1 MSEKSL
7 AIIQTE
13 NVELRKENS
22 ALKETVTI
30 LMNEVD
36 RLRLPTII
44 GIATKIQRTP
54 EEQIIQDQIIQLEI
68 ASKQRVLS
76 LEEVRTLDLLIKNKK
91 LLEPETPFV
100 PDYTEVPPGST
111 EGDLLRIAGNVP
123 KKAGKLSKSKT
134 GSKDPVA

>member
-7 AIIQTE
+7 SIIQTE
-13 NVELRKENS
+13 NLELLKENS
-22 ALKETVTI
+22 ALKETITI

-36 RLRLPTII
+36 RLRLPTIT
-44 GIATKIQRTP
+44 GVATKIQRTS
-54 EEQIIQDQIIQLEI
+54 EESIIEVQIKQLEI
-68 ASKQRVLS
+68 ASNQRVLS

-91 LLEPETPFV
+91 LLEPQDTLK

-111 EGDLLRIAGNVP
+111 EGDLLRIAGNVEV
-123 KKAGKLSKSKT
+123 KSKRKSKT